1 MKWLTL
7 LGGILVFFGYLLFAA
22 ADFVFATLPIDATYG
37 QVLGAYLIYVVGE
50 VIVGSGFLLAFYSL
64 AVRRD

>member
-1 MKWLTL
+1 MNWLTL

-22 ADFVFATLPIDATYG
+22 ADFAFATLPIDATYG
-37 QVLGAYLIYVVGE
+37 QVLGATLIYVVGE
-50 VIVGSGFLLAFYSL
+50 IIVGSGFLLAFYSL